1 MLYSSKCL
9 QTLSKIREIKKLDNN
24 LIAICTDFHG
34 IQLIS
39 HNGCTTQLNISN
51 ENLNTKVT
59 AVAFSLN
66 GEFIAFSIDSLL
78 YILHMPSGIVIKT
91 IDTQEV
97 SIEILEFDLESKYII
112 VATSTGRILQY
123 RYDGSSLLAR
133 LYSFDTQS
141 TRNTQT
147 IANSFAFYKNY
158 MACGSNNGTIF
169 TINLH
174 SRANKLIISNDTA
187 QINSILF
194 SSSTNIISADNRGN
208 LYFNSLKDTKLI
220 KKIQTGF
227 TNVNQILLMPNPNY
241 LMVVG
246 NTNYVAIYDIKKY
259 KLLHSKYIEF
269 SDRVKKVIVVD
280 ENTLLATLNNN
291 SIEKIHLPNPTELKS
306 LVINNLIDEAYLLI
320 KEHPMLLDTKEYIL
334 LERAYKSIYNQAFE
348 SLMNKNK
355 EKAIQLTK
363 IVKYVDSKKEDI
375 QLLFQAFDNYERFK
389 NLYIEN
395 KHPLAYAM
403 STKFP
408 ALQKTS
414 QYTKMEAQWLN
425 TFKNAQK
432 QISHGKYD
440 NASELLKTYITVA
453 KKRPIIKLI
462 LNHNDKFLKFLKA
475 IESKDFQTVEE
486 IAKTDELFTK
496 VPTYYSIKEEIKL
509 ALANSKKEIHA
520 GNIDSAIKII
530 TKLQNIDY
538 ISKEVSVQKQEC
550 KAIKELQDA
559 YNKNDFNNCYEVL
572 DKYQSLSSCELG
584 LLLQKQWFKI
594 VSQCEVFALK
604 GNIKGIKKRL
614 GEFIYISSR
623 RDKIGDLFRVSFHS
637 KIKELLSQK
646 NYKKAEAII
655 YSYID
660 IFGLDNEIISIMR
673 IYEGLSKTKLAITQN
688 QNSRIDRDNWIN
700 SDIIMGD

>member
-1 MLYSSKCL
+1 
-9 QTLSKIREIKKLDNN
+9 
-24 LIAICTDFHG
+24 
-34 IQLIS
+34 
-39 HNGCTTQLNISN
+39 
-51 ENLNTKVT
+51 
-59 AVAFSLN
+59 
-66 GEFIAFSIDSLL
+66 
-78 YILHMPSGIVIKT
+78 
-91 IDTQEV
+91 
-97 SIEILEFDLESKYII
+97 
-112 VATSTGRILQY
+112 
-123 RYDGSSLLAR
+123 
-133 LYSFDTQS
+133 
-141 TRNTQT
+141 
-147 IANSFAFYKNY
+147 
-158 MACGSNNGTIF
+158 
-169 TINLH
+169 
-174 SRANKLIISNDTA
+174 
-187 QINSILF
+187 
-194 SSSTNIISADNRGN
+194 
-208 LYFNSLKDTKLI
+208 
-220 KKIQTGF
+220 
-227 TNVNQILLMPNPNY
+227 
-241 LMVVG
+241 MVVG